1 MSPLMEQVNRTTVP
15 ADLLGEALEM
25 FGVMPEALDLAG
37 FEARATQMF
46 RLLDRK
52 APGQNRAALATAIE
66 LRLKALARLQRD
78 EALLGWFTP
87 GGESGLTIIHANVVK
102 AAVSEPLVED
112 ADGEPSFGAE
122 SFRLRVLAEVEADGR
137 A

>member
-1 MSPLMEQVNRTTVP
+1 
-15 ADLLGEALEM
+15 
-25 FGVMPEALDLAG
+25 
-37 FEARATQMF
+37 
-46 RLLDRK
+46 
-52 APGQNRAALATAIE
+52 
-66 LRLKALARLQRD
+66 
-78 EALLGWFTP
+78 LLGWFTP

-112 ADGEPSFGAE
+112 ADGELSFGAE